1 MDGDLQHNPKD
12 INKLIRKF
20 EYTNCDIVI
29 GSRRLINYKKA
40 NLNPI
45 RFFFSKFLNQAFNNL
60 FNQKILDPMS
70 GFFLIK
76 KNIVKNVKGNL
87 VLIGYKILI
96 DIILSSNKKLNI
108 KEVYINFRVRDK
120 GFSKMR
126 LKILLQLI
134 LFILIKYFKK

>member
-1 MDGDLQHNPKD
+1 M
-12 INKLIRKF
+12 
-20 EYTNCDIVI
+20 
-29 GSRRLINYKKA
+29 
-40 NLNPI
+40 
-45 RFFFSKFLNQAFNNL
+45 LNQVFNIL
-60 FNQKILDPMS
+60 FNRQILDPMS

-76 KNIVKNVKGNL
+76 KNIEKNVKGNL

>member
-1 MDGDLQHNPKD
+1 
-12 INKLIRKF
+12 
-20 EYTNCDIVI
+20 
-29 GSRRLINYKKA
+29 
-40 NLNPI
+40 
-45 RFFFSKFLNQAFNNL
+45 
-60 FNQKILDPMS
+60 MS

-134 LFILIKYFKK
+134 LFIFIKYFKK